1 MARRGR
7 RGAQCDL
14 QRFCFSC
21 RFEKSFAVLNPVS
34 SFQNPWPEPGSSP
47 LPESPLPPQPS
58 LTENP
63 PWSGWD
69 VLQIIVL
76 TIVSTM
82 VFLVAVAAAV
92 QRLLYPRL
100 AFVEVIKHPL
110 VSVAAQL
117 FAYILVLGF
126 MVSVVKGE
134 PGREFWREVRWKW
147 PATWSAYLFAGVI
160 LSVGLQGVAHLVP
173 MPKELPIDRFFQ
185 TKQEAWVL
193 AIFGMTLA
201 PLMEELFF
209 RGFLYPVLVRRL
221 GVGAAVVLTA
231 ASFGLIHAP
240 QLGKAWG
247 PVLVI
252 FLVGLTLTIT
262 RAVTKSVAPGFL
274 MHVAYNGTI
283 SVLIFIGT
291 DGFRHLDKLSQ

>member
-1 MARRGR
+1 M
-7 RGAQCDL
+7 
-14 QRFCFSC
+14 
-21 RFEKSFAVLNPVS
+21 S
-34 SFQNPWPEPGSSP
+34 SYQNPWPEPGA
-47 LPESPLPPQPS
+47 LPESPVPAPPV
-58 LTENP
+58 LAEDP

-69 VLQIIVL
+69 VFQIAVL
-76 TIVSTM
+76 TVVSIM
-82 VFLVAVAAAV
+82 LFLVAVAAVA
-92 QRLLYPRL
+92 QHWLYPRL
-100 AFVEVIKHPL
+100 PFVEVIKYPL
-110 VSVAAQL
+110 VSVVAQL
-117 FAYILVLGF
+117 FAYLLVLAF
-126 MVSVVKGE
+126 MAAVVNRA
-134 PGREFWREVRWKW
+134 PGRAFWRDVRWSW
-147 PATWSAYLFAGVI
+147 PVGWSAYIVAGVV
-160 LSVGLQGVAHLVP
+160 LSIGLQGVAHFLP

-193 AIFGMTLA
+193 AIFGMTFA

-221 GVGAAVVLTA
+221 GVATAILLTA

-283 SVLIFIGT
+283 SVLIFFAT
-291 DGFRHLDKLSQ
+291 DGFRHLEKLNQ